1 MRVCVGN
8 GGISGVSA
16 PRQCY
21 CCILMRNFHFDAAAG
36 SGHGDCSVWAGTKSS
51 GPGRDARRQGRG
63 WATGGA
69 APAAARRQGQLATAK
84 ALARGY

>member
-1 MRVCVGN
+1 MLGMVGFQGSLPPDN
-8 GGISGVSA
+8 VVIVVEN
-16 PRQCY
+16 C
-21 CCILMRNFHFDAAAG
+21 DAAAG
-36 SGHGDCSVWAGTKSS
+36 SGHGGCSVWAGTKSS